1 MTKCGIIC
9 TCVIIIIA
17 MAALVI
23 CSVRGE
29 KGGKPSQSLRDSKLG
44 MSRAAHASECSPK
57 GGAKKGPKTVVGTP
71 YEPGPLVFRRGE
83 AKIVTCTAVTD
94 LRQMWLEGLWSAKDP
109 EAQRKAGIRYAKQEL
124 AARLADQALAA
135 GGIRF
140 FEEGGTL
147 RAELRAM
154 VGEEAAE

>member
-1 MTKCGIIC
+1 MTRCGVIC

-29 KGGKPSQSLRDSKLG
+29 KGGKPSQSLRDS
-44 MSRAAHASECSPK
+44 SPK
-57 GGAKKGPKTVVGTP
+57 GGAKKGSKTVVGTP

>member
-1 MTKCGIIC
+1 MPRCGIIC

-29 KGGKPSQSLRDSKLG
+29 KNRGAK
-44 MSRAAHASECSPK
+44 RAA
-57 GGAKKGPKTVVGTP
+57 GGVGPYKKEVPGTP
-71 YEPGPLVFRRGE
+71 YETGPLVFRRGE
-83 AKIVTCTAVTD
+83 ARIVTCTAVTD
-94 LRQMWLEGLWSAKDP
+94 LRQMWFEGLWTEKDP
-109 EAQRKAGIRYAKQEL
+109 EEQRKAGIRYAKQEL
-124 AARLADQALAA
+124 AAQLADQALAA

-154 VGEEAAE
+154 VGEETAE